1 MSEKSLFCSCICRF
15 CRFCLLLSLLP
26 GLEALCA
33 GGMEG
38 VPLAHAAA
46 PAITPPA
53 GFPREAPPL
62 ETLHLSET
70 VRDGI
75 AEIEVSEKAASMPD
89 ENLSAEQ
96 VSDGNTAGIRVFSA
110 PGNPE
115 KSAAASRQS
124 SVSKSAA
131 SDMAGAASPLTLD
144 LTLVVDTYLA
154 QPLLTRLAVEVKRLS
169 HLGALRTGILLRGI
183 PGRMYNRRPDKARV
197 AASAK
202 LLPFVERGIALSIHP
217 PRVRAIEALAAG
229 SEKRQP
235 QLPLLAI
242 TGSVNGRELTLLIEG
257 VTSLENALGAF
268 LSVPAATTGE
278 TSLKQRLSRALA
290 EDTLRGNPFFAG
302 RSRADETESAGRA
315 DRAQV
320 LSDTLGIP
328 AGLIASATRSTP
340 TGADWLAEERA
351 ARRRTAES
359 DLPPDALEF
368 ETGEHRLA
376 RITGT
381 AATLVRLP
389 PR

>member
-33 GGMEG
+33 GGIAG

-46 PAITPPA
+46 PSIMPPA
-53 GFPREAPPL
+53 EFPREAPPL
-62 ETLHLSET
+62 EALHLSET

-75 AEIEVSEKAASMPD
+75 AEIEVSEKAARTPD
-89 ENLSAEQ
+89 ENLSAEA
-96 VSDGNTAGIRVFSA
+96 VRSAHTTGIRVLAA
-110 PGNPE
+110 PGNHE
-115 KSAAASRQS
+115 LSAAASGETA
-124 SVSKSAA
+124 VSEAA
-131 SDMAGAASPLTLD
+131 ANGMEAAAPLSLD
-144 LTLVVDTYLA
+144 LTLVIDTHLPE
-154 QPLLTRLAVEVKRLS
+154 PLLTRLAVEVKRLT

-183 PGRMYNRRPDKARV
+183 PGRMYNHRPDKARV

-242 TGSVNGRELTLLIEG
+242 TGSVNGRDLTLLIDG
-257 VTSLENALGAF
+257 VTSLEKALGAL

-278 TSLKQRLSRALA
+278 AALKQRLSRALA

-302 RSRADETESAGRA
+302 RSRADDAENAGSP
-315 DRAQV
+315 DRTQA

-340 TGADWLAEERA
+340 TGADQLAEERA
-351 ARRRTAES
+351 ARRRTLES

>member
-1 MSEKSLFCSCICRF
+1 MSEKSLFCSCI

-33 GGMEG
+33 GGMAS

-46 PAITPPA
+46 PSITPPA

-62 ETLHLSET
+62 EALHLSET

-75 AEIEVSEKAASMPD
+75 AEIEVSETAARTPHEGM
-89 ENLSAEQ
+89 SAEPVGSPQ
-96 VSDGNTAGIRVFSA
+96 TAGIRVLSS

-124 SVSKSAA
+124 SVSETAA
-131 SDMAGAASPLTLD
+131 SDREAASPLTLD
-144 LTLVVDTYLA
+144 LTLVIDTHLTEA
-154 QPLLTRLAVEVKRLS
+154 LLTRLAVEVKRLS

-183 PGRMYNRRPDKARV
+183 PGRMQSRRPDKARV

-235 QLPLLAI
+235 QLPLLAL
-242 TGSVNGRELTLLIEG
+242 TGSVNGRDLTLLIEG
-257 VTSLENALGAF
+257 VTSLENALGAL

-278 TSLKQRLSRALA
+278 AALKQMLSRALA

-302 RSRADETESAGRA
+302 RSRADETDSAGRT
-315 DRAQV
+315 DRAQA

-328 AGLIASATRSTP
+328 AGLLASASRSTP
-340 TGADWLAEERA
+340 TGADRLAEERA
-351 ARRRTAES
+351 ARRRTLEG

>member
-33 GGMEG
+33 GGMAS
-38 VPLAHAAA
+38 VPLAHAAT

-62 ETLHLSET
+62 EALHLSET

-75 AEIEVSEKAASMPD
+75 AEIEVSETTARTPH
-89 ENLSAEQ
+89 ENLSTEP
-96 VSDGNTAGIRVFSA
+96 VSDGNTAGIRVLSA
-110 PGNPE
+110 AGNPE

-124 SVSKSAA
+124 SVSEAAA
-131 SDMAGAASPLTLD
+131 SDREAASPLTLD
-144 LTLVVDTYLA
+144 LTLVVDTHLPEA
-154 QPLLTRLAVEVKRLS
+154 LLTRLAVEAKRLS

-183 PGRMYNRRPDKARV
+183 PGRMHNRRPDKARV

-242 TGSVNGRELTLLIEG
+242 TGSVNGRDLTLLIDG
-257 VTSLENALGAF
+257 VTSLENALGAL

-278 TSLKQRLSRALA
+278 AALKQMLSRALA

-340 TGADWLAEERA
+340 TGADRLAEERA
-351 ARRRTAES
+351 ARRRTLES

-389 PR
+389 PQ

>member
-15 CRFCLLLSLLP
+15 CLFCLLLSLLP

-33 GGMEG
+33 GGMAG
-38 VPLAHAAA
+38 VPLAHAAT

-62 ETLHLSET
+62 EALHLSET

-75 AEIEVSEKAASMPD
+75 AEIEVSETTARTPH
-89 ENLSAEQ
+89 ENLSTEP
-96 VSDGNTAGIRVFSA
+96 VSDGNTAGIRVLSA
-110 PGNPE
+110 AGNPE
-115 KSAAASRQS
+115 KSAAASREP
-124 SVSKSAA
+124 SVSEAAA
-131 SDMAGAASPLTLD
+131 SDREAASPLTLD
-144 LTLVVDTYLA
+144 LTLVVDTHLPEA
-154 QPLLTRLAVEVKRLS
+154 LLTRLAVEAKRLS

-183 PGRMYNRRPDKARV
+183 PGRMHNRRPDKARV

-242 TGSVNGRELTLLIEG
+242 TGSVNGRDLTLLIDG
-257 VTSLENALGAF
+257 VTSLENALGAL

-278 TSLKQRLSRALA
+278 AALKQMLSRALA

-340 TGADWLAEERA
+340 TGADRLAEERA
-351 ARRRTAES
+351 ARRRTLES

-389 PR
+389 PQ